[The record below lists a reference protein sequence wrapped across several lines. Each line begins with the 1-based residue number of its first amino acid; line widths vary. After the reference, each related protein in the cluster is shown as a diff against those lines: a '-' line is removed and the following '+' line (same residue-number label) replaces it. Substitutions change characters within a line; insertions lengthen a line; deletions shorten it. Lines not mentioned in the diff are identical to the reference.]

1 MNDKPRLWLPKVD
14 ERGITEL
21 HYAAYCQDLVAVRY
35 WVGQGC
41 DVNQKT
47 DTGWTPL
54 VWCIDMA
61 ATGGVGVAESIVD
74 YLIEHGAQLE
84 YKDDQYSSLLEFAY
98 SRDSAVAMH
107 LEKVIRE

>member
-1 MNDKPRLWLPKVD
+1 
-14 ERGITEL
+14 
-21 HYAAYCQDLVAVRY
+21 
-35 WVGQGC
+35 
-41 DVNQKT
+41 
-47 DTGWTPL
+47 
-54 VWCIDMA
+54 MA

-107 LEKVIRE
+107 LEKVIREWQAKAHGLGDSELRCGIVVKMYVCHGSN